1 MSSPA
6 QPSSLAD
13 RETLW
18 TQFLQRWPLDKLAGM
33 TLRDYN
39 QAGEDD
45 HFCRWLEK
53 RTETL
58 GSIWGGSSL
67 KFGIYSRSSSATKE
81 PSAQKGVMQDEHYG
95 WYAKYGRTAEEA
107 FAAIRALIVQTAQ
120 AARAGRLDEVEGID
134 LWPIVRR
141 KIAFLYQDREHP
153 CILPVY
159 MAPLLRQVW
168 PGPGEPPKDSVALY
182 EGFMNRRGMQPVLAY
197 GDAIWAQVEAAQ
209 ANVTPT
215 DSDEWEQSELD
226 ATSTKGTMPALNQI
240 LYGPPGTGKTF
251 ATVDAALAI
260 LDPGHLAQHH
270 ANRAALKARFD
281 ALMQQRRIR
290 FVTFHQ
296 SFSYEDFVEGLRAQ
310 VNDEEQLEYQVE
322 PGVFKQLCDD
332 ARTPVAVGSTPVR
345 SNARFWKISIDG
357 TGTSPTRAY
366 CLSHDEARIGWGK
379 TGDLQ
384 LLDSGNEYYNSLGTS
399 NRGTLRYFADEVA
412 VGDVML
418 CIHSADAIAAVGV
431 VTGEYRFE
439 APSQVPNGLKADYQH
454 VRPVKWLYKG
464 LTLPIGPLNDG
475 AGFVQK
481 TVYRLPRL
489 NWPDLLA
496 HLESHGYQSADGQ
509 APAATSSASPY
520 VLLIDEIN
528 RGNISRIFGELITL
542 IEPSKRAGA
551 SEALEVVLPYSKRPF
566 SVPQNVYLIGTMNT
580 ADRSLTAMDVALRRR
595 FVFKAMPPRPELL
608 EGLEVEGVPVDRLL
622 AVMNQ
627 RIEALL
633 DRDHCLGHAYFM
645 PLQQE
650 PTLGRLAEVF
660 RNQVLPLL
668 QEYFFDDWQRIQW
681 VLNDHRKPAAFR
693 FVSGQA
699 VDVEALFGS
708 DVNVARSP
716 TAWSVNAAA
725 FGHAESYLGVIDH
738 AGVLDAE

>member
-1 MSSPA
+1 MSSPT

-18 TQFLQRWPLDKLAGM
+18 TQFLQRWPLDRLASM

-53 RTETL
+53 RTEAL

-107 FAAIRALIVQTAQ
+107 FAAIRALIVQTAR

-209 ANVTPT
+209 ANVAPT

-226 ATSTKGTMPALNQI
+226 STSTKGTMQALNQI

-281 ALMQQRRIR
+281 ALTHQRRIR

-310 VNDEEQLEYQVE
+310 VNDEEQLEYRVE

-332 ARTPVAVGSTPVR
+332 ARPRVLAGSVAVRPQ
-345 SNARFWKISIDG
+345 ARVWKISIAG
-357 TGTSPTRAY
+357 TGASATKSY
-366 CLSHDEARIGWGK
+366 CLAHDEARIGWGR
-379 TGDLQ
+379 TGDLKA
-384 LLDSGNEYYNSLGTS
+384 LGDGNEYYRSLGQGDH
-399 NRGTLRYFADEVA
+399 GTLRYFADEVA

-431 VTGEYRFE
+431 VTGDYRFE
-439 APSQVPNGLKADYQH
+439 APEKVPKGLIADYQH
-454 VRPVKWLYKG
+454 VRPMKWLYKD
-464 LTLPIGPLNDG
+464 LELPIGPINDNRS
-475 AGFVQK
+475 FTLK
-481 TVYRLPRL
+481 TVYLMNRLG
-489 NWPDLLA
+489 WPDVLA
-496 HLESHGYQSADGQ
+496 HLESNGCKAVEGQ
-509 APAATSSASPY
+509 ALTGSAAAEPH
-520 VLLIDEIN
+520 VLVIDEIN

-551 SEALEVVLPYSKRPF
+551 DEALEVVLPYSKKPF
-566 SVPQNVYLIGTMNT
+566 SVPSNVYLIGTMNT

-595 FVFKAMPPRPELL
+595 FVFEAMPPRPELL
-608 EGLEVEGVPVDRLL
+608 EDVEVEGVPVDRLL

-627 RIEALL
+627 RIEGLL

-650 PTLGRLAEVF
+650 PTLARLAEVF

-738 AGVLDAE
+738 AEVLDAE